1 MYGFVFGTQIVK
13 KRIGRNGHTSKLKRE
28 IEKNFGN
35 QTSVIFSAEELDVLG
50 REQGE
55 ESWDLLSQA
64 LGTAKNAT
72 RIVITYH
79 HFHEKIVLIYHER
92 IVKTHLKN

>member
-55 ESWDLLSQA
+55 ESWDVLGQA
-64 LGTAKNAT
+64 LG
-72 RIVITYH
+72 YCQ
-79 HFHEKIVLIYHER
+79 ER
-92 IVKTHLKN
+92 DTNRYNLSPFPREDCLDLP